1 MLFIMHRTLL
11 AKRRVF
17 LFLLLLL
24 IPAHVWAQTSPHTL
38 SPPSPIKGEG
48 DIEQVQDEGEPSA
61 DIGVVTVEG
70 AQDTE
75 SIEAP
80 GAFTTVIKP
89 TQFERRMKSA
99 PELLSETVG
108 VDVTSLGGEG
118 SLSTVSIRGSSA
130 EQVAVFV
137 DGVRIN
143 SALTG
148 AVDFST
154 IPTDSIERIEV
165 IRGAASTRFGT
176 DAIGGVINIVTKK
189 AGAKRAIDLKLTGAS
204 FSTLQIS
211 ESWREPRENWDL
223 VFAHNHRSTAGDF
236 TFKSL
241 GITLAGGTAA
251 SSQTYTRLHN
261 RSISEDV
268 LTKVRFDITDAI
280 HIGISNDF
288 FWTDRQV
295 PGLEIETTQ
304 LYPANPLEADEEIF
318 RDTTALR
325 LNLDK
330 LFVDELSFE
339 AGATH
344 FFDHDHFTDPSPAIG
359 DPIDVTYLSLAPE
372 AYFQLIHDLSL
383 KHLTLIST
391 LRGQYRYDYA
401 DDSSPIATAPLMG
414 SHGRHT
420 PALFL
425 EEELALLNERLGI
438 IPSGRI
444 ESATSRKTRGSWR
457 VGIIGTPANFIDI
470 KASVGTA
477 FRYPAFSELY
487 FPDQGYLRGNP
498 NLKDER
504 SLSWDA
510 GVVVKPPRSTIQVS
524 YFRSY
529 IDNQILFVP
538 ISATTIQPINTGRAN
553 AQGVEFS
560 FSTEPLDWLH
570 LDGNYTWL
578 DATFEGNN
586 LRLPGR
592 PQHKANAHAEVR
604 IKPVTL
610 FGDVQYVGSFPLN
623 AANTVRISSHSAAN
637 AGATLTFA
645 KRFFATFEVKD
656 ITDVQIYD
664 ARGFPL
670 PRRSYW
676 MSVGAK
682 T

>member
-1 MLFIMHRTLL
+1 MFFIVHKTLL

-17 LFLLLLL
+17 VLILLLL
-24 IPAHVWAQTSPHTL
+24 IPVQAGAQTDKHEL
-38 SPPSPIKGEG
+38 SPSPSPLPSRERARE
-48 DIEQVQDEGEPSA
+48 DTSA
-61 DIGVVTVEG
+61 DIGVITVEG

-89 TQFERRMKSA
+89 DKFEKRVKSA

-148 AVDFST
+148 TVDFST

-165 IRGAASTRFGT
+165 IRGAASARFGT

-204 FSTLQIS
+204 FSTLHTS
-211 ESWREPRENWDL
+211 ESWREPHDNWDL
-223 VFAHNHRSTAGDF
+223 VLAHAHRSTAGDF

-241 GITLAGGTAA
+241 GITLAGGEVADPRI
-251 SSQTYTRLHN
+251 YTRIHN

-268 LTKVRFDITDAI
+268 LTKVRLDITDILHLA
-280 HIGISNDF
+280 ISNDF

-318 RDTTALR
+318 RDTTALKI
-325 LNLDK
+325 NLDK
-330 LFVDELSFE
+330 AFVDALSFE

-359 DPIDVTYLSLAPE
+359 DPIDVTYLALAPE
-372 AYFQLIHDLSL
+372 SYFQFIHDLSL

-391 LRGQYRYDYA
+391 LRGQYRYDYS
-401 DDSSPIATAPLMG
+401 DDSSPFATAPLMG

-420 PALFL
+420 PAVFI
-425 EEELALLNERLGI
+425 EEELGLLKERLRI
-438 IPSGRI
+438 IPSARV
-444 ESATSRKTRGSWR
+444 ESATGRRTRASWR
-457 VGIIGTPANFIDI
+457 VGIIGTPAKFIDI
-470 KASVGTA
+470 KANAGTA
-477 FRYPAFSELY
+477 FRYPTFSELF

-498 NLKDER
+498 NLQDER

-510 GVVVKPPRSTIQVS
+510 GIVVRPPRSLIQVS

-538 ISATTIQPINTGRAN
+538 ISATTIQPINTGKAN

-560 FSTEPLDWLH
+560 FSTDPLKWLH

-578 DATFEGNN
+578 DASFSGNG

-592 PQHKANAHAEVR
+592 PRHKANASAEIK

-610 FGDVQYVGSFPLN
+610 FGSIQYVGSFPLN
-623 AANTVRISSHSAAN
+623 TANTVRITSHTAAN
-637 AGATLTFA
+637 IGATLTFA
-645 KRFFATFEVKD
+645 KHFFATFEVKD